1 MIAASARLAAD
12 WQAVGFCHGVLNTDN
27 MSILGLTLD
36 YGPFGFLDGFDP
48 EHICNHSDHHGRYS
62 YRRQPYIVQWNLQR
76 LAAALWPLIREPEL
90 LAALEGYQAA
100 YEAALAER
108 MRAKLGLLAWR
119 DSDWGLLTDLLDV
132 MAEARAD
139 YTLTWRRLCA
149 VRADGGDP
157 LGVRDL
163 FIDRAAF
170 DAWRA
175 RYAARLREDGQ
186 DDDVRASAM
195 RAVNPAYV
203 LRNHLAE
210 QAIQAAQQ
218 GDYQP
223 IERLRAALADPYREH
238 PANAELAALPPDWA
252 QTLSVSCSS

>member
-1 MIAASARLAAD
+1 M
-12 WQAVGFCHGVLNTDN
+12 
-27 MSILGLTLD
+27 
-36 YGPFGFLDGFDP
+36 
-48 EHICNHSDHHGRYS
+48 
-62 YRRQPYIVQWNLQR
+62 
-76 LAAALWPLIREPEL
+76 
-90 LAALEGYQAA
+90 
-100 YEAALAER
+100 
-108 MRAKLGLLAWR
+108 
-119 DSDWGLLTDLLDV
+119 
-132 MAEARAD
+132 
-139 YTLTWRRLCA
+139 
-149 VRADGGDP
+149 
-157 LGVRDL
+157 RDL

-175 RYAARLREDGQ
+175 RYAARLREDSQ

-223 IERLRAALADPYREH
+223 IERLRALADPYREH

-252 QTLSVSCSS
+252 QTLSVSCSSQACDRRQYNKVRQGHTTTPGFCERLLRQADPHLEVIPIAGHRMHGGQRFKSIFTHVIARRWRRARTAPPGLARH

>member
-1 MIAASARLAAD
+1 MTVKNTAGASRRLWIASALALAA
-12 WQAVGFCHGVLNTDN
+12 W
-27 MSILGLTLD
+27 
-36 YGPFGFLDGFDP
+36 
-48 EHICNHSDHHGRYS
+48 RY
-62 YRRQPYIVQWNLQR
+62 PDEN
-76 LAAALWPLIREPEL
+76 
-90 LAALEGYQAA
+90 
-100 YEAALAER
+100 
-108 MRAKLGLLAWR
+108 
-119 DSDWGLLTDLLDV
+119 
-132 MAEARAD
+132 
-139 YTLTWRRLCA
+139 
-149 VRADGGDP
+149 GDP